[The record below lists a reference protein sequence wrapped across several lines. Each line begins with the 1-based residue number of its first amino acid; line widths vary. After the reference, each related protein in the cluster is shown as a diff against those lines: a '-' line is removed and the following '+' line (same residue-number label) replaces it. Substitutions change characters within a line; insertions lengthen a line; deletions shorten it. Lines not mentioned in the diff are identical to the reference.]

1 MRALQPTEIVTALV
15 QLPHWRL
22 SGEGE
27 QIAIERDWRFASHA
41 QALLFVNALGW
52 LAELTN
58 TPASQLDIQ
67 QPFHSLGLGSLQT
80 ALLLARL
87 HTELGIVVPPAAL
100 NPDAS
105 LGELVALIS
114 AASPHK
120 VS

>member
-52 LAELTN
+52 LAETLNHHPEVVLNHAHCVVRWRTHDVRGLS
-58 TPASQLDIQ
+58 ALD
-67 QPFHSLGLGSLQT
+67 LEAARRT
-80 ALLLARL
+80 DALPGA
-87 HTELGIVVPPAAL
+87 GA
-100 NPDAS
+100 
-105 LGELVALIS
+105 
-114 AASPHK
+114 
-120 VS
+120 